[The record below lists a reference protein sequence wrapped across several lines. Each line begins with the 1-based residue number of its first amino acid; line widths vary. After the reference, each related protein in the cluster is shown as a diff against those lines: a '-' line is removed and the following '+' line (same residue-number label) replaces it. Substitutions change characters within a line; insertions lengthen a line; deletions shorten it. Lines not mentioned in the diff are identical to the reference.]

1 MFIRNT
7 FFQTDCRF
15 SCYYTMKDTFIFYI
29 QCTKIHCSGKKII
42 IDVEN
47 VVNLQNFYVSYI
59 LQKYIQNVYSNFL
72 Y

>member
-47 VVNLQNFYVSYI
+47 VVNF
-59 LQKYIQNVYSNFL
+59 
-72 Y
+72 